1 MRVLVTGAAGA
12 IGFTVSNGL
21 EAAGHWVRGFD
32 RAPARKQGE
41 HVQGE
46 LADRA
51 ALDFAMRDIDVVAH
65 LAATPDR
72 ADFLSDLL
80 PNNIVGTYN
89 VYEAAVANRVRRVV
103 YASSARVASGV
114 RLEGTPL
121 SAAHG
126 LSPMDF
132 YALTKCCGELMG
144 QIYERRGLSVICAR
158 IGWYLRNREEAER
171 LAASEW
177 GRRVYLSHRDAVLF
191 FRCAVEAPNV
201 PFSQLFVSS
210 RNDGASAFDI
220 AAAKDAIG
228 YAPVDSFPHGSSF
241 EKAAESPSPL
251 RSSPSSPSSSGASPS
266 SPAPSSP
273 APRPSRRR

>member
-1 MRVLVTGAAGA
+1 
-12 IGFTVSNGL
+12 
-21 EAAGHWVRGFD
+21 GFD
-32 RAPARKQGE
+32 RAPARKKGE

-46 LADRA
+46 LSDRS
-51 ALDFAMRDIDVVAH
+51 ALDLAMRDVDVVVH
-65 LAATPDR
+65 LAATADR

-80 PNNIVGTYN
+80 PNNVVGTYN

-114 RLEGTPL
+114 RLEGAPL

-144 QIYERRGLSVICAR
+144 QIYERRGQLSVICAR
-158 IGWYLRNREEAER
+158 IGWYLRNRGEAEK

-228 YAPVDSFPHGSSF
+228 FVPIDSFPHGSSF
-241 EKAAESPSPL
+241 DKMPEFPSPTS
-251 RSSPSSPSSSGASPS
+251 R
-266 SPAPSSP
+266 APSSP
-273 APRPSRRR
+273 APRGKR